1 MAKKKLQSFSADDAS
16 DVFTPT
22 VKTFVSAEA
31 PIPSIPPE
39 PSAQLEIAP
48 KIEKTTVSQTESP
61 SDPPNRSQTQTS
73 DQTEMDKP
81 SVSQLKKDPKSV
93 EANQAPVDKAIKP
106 EPVAPSILAPKSV
119 KAPENAPAPKP
130 PVKPE
135 TKPAVP
141 KKTQTDRPA
150 PTKMAQQK
158 QPEAKEKPKAASQ
171 THIELV
177 GFILGKE
184 EYAIEINKVQDINRM
199 VEITRVPKAPDFVEG
214 VMNLRGKVLPVIH
227 LRKRF
232 NMPDKPFDRSSRII
246 VVEVAGSVMG
256 FIVDAI
262 TEVLR
267 VPSHIVEQAP
277 DLVTGIDSEYIMGVG
292 KLENRLLILIDL
304 GKVLTKKT
312 S

>member
-22 VKTFVSAEA
+22 VKTFTSAEA
-31 PIPSIPPE
+31 PPPSGSSESITSPVAVPIVEKPSDSRAERPSAPTVQPESAAAEKSEKVAPPIPP
-39 PSAQLEIAP
+39 
-48 KIEKTTVSQTESP
+48 T
-61 SDPPNRSQTQTS
+61 
-73 DQTEMDKP
+73 KP
-81 SVSQLKKDPKSV
+81 VPQSV
-93 EANQAPVDKAIKP
+93 ETGEKPPVKTVNP
-106 EPVAPSILAPKSV
+106 EPVAPPKPAPVAV
-119 KAPENAPAPKP
+119 KASGNAPVSMP
-130 PVKPE
+130 PAKSE
-135 TKPAVP
+135 SKPAVP
-141 KKTQTDRPA
+141 RKTPSNQSASAGA
-150 PTKMAQQK
+150 PQGK
-158 QPEAKEKPKAASQ
+158 QAESKEKTKAAAQ

-184 EYAIEINKVQDINRM
+184 EFAIEINKVQDINRM

-232 NMPDKPFDRSSRII
+232 NLPEKPFDRSSRII
-246 VVEVAGSVMG
+246 VVEVAGSIMG

-267 VPSHIVEQAP
+267 VPSHFIEPAP
-277 DLVTGIDSEYIMGVG
+277 DLVGGIDSEYIMGVG
-292 KLENRLLILIDL
+292 KLQNRLLILIDL
-304 GKVLTKKT
+304 GKVLTKKM